1 MYAPPIPVRTRRIF
15 HTVRL
20 GDTFPSIA
28 RKYSVSVEDLKRW
41 NPIGRLTPGHKVAV
55 EIRAPVRSKPRT
67 KAKSKGRVVKKSGR

>member
-15 HTVRL
+15 HTVRR

-41 NPIGRLTPGHKVAV
+41 NPIGRLTAGQKVAV
-55 EIRAPVRSKPRT
+55 EIRAATPKKGKKKSKP
-67 KAKSKGRVVKKSGR
+67 KGKVVKKSGR